1 MSNEKLSKFE
11 KLKKKMI
18 EFDINVSQILTFS
31 LKRDLINESA
41 RLVNKN
47 GNKQQ
52 APQKN

>member
-1 MSNEKLSKFE
+1 MSDEELSKFE

-18 EFDINVSQILTFS
+18 EFDLNVSQILTFS
-31 LKRDLINESA
+31 LKREFINESG
-41 RLVNKN
+41 RLVDKN